1 MLLRDWYSFSGLTN
15 RAHQFGPPL
24 RVSSDWR
31 GHTVRM
37 PFDVVSAV
45 VAGVAAAQ
53 VMEGPAYLQKA
64 LHLPLRQDV
73 FAEAGILLRARSA
86 RTRLVGYAGHA
97 VLAAVIAC
105 AYAGFFHAV
114 GEERLLAWGLLGG
127 LIHFLIGGA
136 VIATLFPVLPEP
148 AAQPDLQGASRGWLS
163 GPHPGFAYRKYGARD
178 VLSFLGGHLVF
189 GSLLGVAYPA
199 LHPSLTLAAAW

>member
-1 MLLRDWYSFSGLTN
+1 
-15 RAHQFGPPL
+15 
-24 RVSSDWR
+24 
-31 GHTVRM
+31 M
-37 PFDVVSAV
+37 PVDVVSAV
-45 VAGVAAAQ
+45 VAGVLAAQ

-73 FAEAGILLRARSA
+73 FAKGGILLGARGT

-105 AYAGFFHAV
+105 AYAGPFHAV

-127 LIHFLIGGA
+127 VVHFLLGGA
-136 VIATLFPVLPEP
+136 VVAWLFPVLPEP
-148 AAQPDLQGASRGWLS
+148 TVQPDLQGASSGWLS

-178 VLSFLGGHLVF
+178 VLTFLGGHLVF
-189 GSLLGVAYPA
+189 GSLLGVLYPA
-199 LHPSLTLAAAW
+199 LHPTLAATAAW